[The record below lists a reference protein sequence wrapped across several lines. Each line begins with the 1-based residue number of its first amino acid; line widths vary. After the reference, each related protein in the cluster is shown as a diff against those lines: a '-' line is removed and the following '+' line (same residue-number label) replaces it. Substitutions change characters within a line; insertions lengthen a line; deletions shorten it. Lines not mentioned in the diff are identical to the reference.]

1 MMSLDIG
8 PIASSLTRNFAGS
21 LLVVLQVAIALAVLA
36 NSAWIIE
43 QRSQT
48 LSKRSGVDDKNI
60 FAISSAPV
68 NERYE
73 YQASLK
79 EDLAYLRGLK
89 GVVSASPADAIPF
102 SRTGFS
108 TDAWANPDQ
117 KGKPET
123 LNALSMDE
131 QGLHALGGKLLSGR
145 EFRADEIG
153 AAVSGRNITDFV
165 PQVIIT
171 RVAAD
176 ALFPKQDALGKTIYD
191 SVGKPAVITGIM
203 ANMTGSVPR
212 GLARAEHV
220 VLFPR
225 LPAPDRLIYVVR
237 TEVGQR
243 DTLLQAAAAHLAANN
258 PNRVIKYARPLEQ
271 YKRRLYLADSNMQIF
286 LSSAVALVLFITCL
300 GLFGIAS
307 FNVNA
312 RTRQMGT
319 RRALGARRRDIL
331 SYYLVENAILT
342 GVGLLLGCVL
352 GLGAGYWLSSQ
363 YGTPP
368 LNVYYLLLSVPLLW
382 VIGQLAVWIPARR
395 ASGVAPAEATRA
407 Q

>member
-1 MMSLDIG
+1 
-8 PIASSLTRNFAGS
+8 
-21 LLVVLQVAIALAVLA
+21 
-36 NSAWIIE
+36 
-43 QRSQT
+43 
-48 LSKRSGVDDKNI
+48 
-60 FAISSAPV
+60 
-68 NERYE
+68 
-73 YQASLK
+73 
-79 EDLAYLRGLK
+79 
-89 GVVSASPADAIPF
+89 
-102 SRTGFS
+102 
-108 TDAWANPDQ
+108 
-117 KGKPET
+117 
-123 LNALSMDE
+123 
-131 QGLHALGGKLLSGR
+131 LLSGR

-153 AAVSGRNITDFV
+153 AAVSGRNVTDFV

-212 GLARAEHV
+212 GLASAEHV

-237 TEVGQR
+237 TEAGQR
-243 DTLLQAAAAHLAANN
+243 DALLQAAAAHLAGNN
-258 PNRVIKYARPLEQ
+258 LNRVIKYARPLQQ

-352 GLGAGYWLSSQ
+352 GLAAGYWLSSQ

-382 VIGQLAVWIPARR
+382 IIGQLAVWIPARR

>member
-1 MMSLDIG
+1 MNLDIG
-8 PIASSLTRNFAGS
+8 PIASSLARNFAGS

-43 QRSQT
+43 QRSLT
-48 LSKRSGVDDKNI
+48 LSKRSGVDDENI

-68 NERYE
+68 NEHYE

-89 GVVSASPADAIPF
+89 GVVTASPADAIPF

-131 QGLHALGGKLLSGR
+131 HALSALGGKLLSGR

-153 AAVSGRNITDFV
+153 AAVSGRNVTAFV

-176 ALFPKQDALGKTIYD
+176 ALFPKEDALGKTIYD

-203 ANMTGSVPR
+203 ANMMGSVPR
-212 GLARAEHV
+212 GLASAEHV

-225 LPAPDRLIYVVR
+225 LPPPDRLIYVVR
-237 TEVGQR
+237 TQTGQR
-243 DTLLQAAAAHLAANN
+243 DSLLEAAAAHLAGNN

-271 YKRRLYLADSNMQIF
+271 YKRRLYLADSNMEIF

-319 RRALGARRRDIL
+319 RRALGARKRDIL

-352 GLGAGYWLSSQ
+352 GLAAGYWLSSQ
-363 YGTPP
+363 YGMAP
-368 LNVYYLLLSVPLLW
+368 LNIYYLLLSVPLLW
-382 VIGQLAVWIPARR
+382 VIGQLAVWIPAWR

>member
-1 MMSLDIG
+1 MGLDIG

-48 LSKRSGVDDKNI
+48 LSKRSGVDDENI

-131 QGLHALGGKLLSGR
+131 QGLRALGGKLLSGR

-203 ANMTGSVPR
+203 ANMPGSVPR
-212 GLARAEHV
+212 GLASAEHV

-237 TEVGQR
+237 TEAGQR
-243 DTLLQAAAAHLAANN
+243 DTLLQAAAAHLAGNN
-258 PNRVIKYARPLEQ
+258 PNRVIKYARPLEP

-352 GLGAGYWLSSQ
+352 GLAAGYWLSSQ